1 MENTPHG
8 IRRTLS
14 KVRKM
19 KELRGE
25 FSWNCGFQHNKD
37 KAAARMCPPV
47 VVILCMHSVLIGG
60 EVQKLLLETAYDME
74 MIDGSLV
81 FVPYDTLLY
90 SLPYRNVTYPA
101 LRSNGKLLRAYDAV
115 LTVTIDSPQTS
126 FYESYREAM
135 EKREVA
141 GTLKPQEVMHGMF
154 VVSWDNLGWGNSN
167 AGSPCRCLLSLEP
180 FTTPFSLWLTRCIIF
195 GNLGNGCLEG
205 IWRDKLKTWLS
216 RYYRILNKP
225 QIL

>member
-1 MENTPHG
+1 MCVCVCNLHVFQVADALRSHGLPVKLVSFMENTPHG

-25 FSWNCGFQHNKD
+25 FSLELCFSKEKD
-37 KAAARMCPPV
+37 KARLCRPT

-90 SLPYRNVTYPA
+90 SLPYRNVTYQA
-101 LRSNGKLLRAYDAV
+101 LKSNAKLLRAYDAV
-115 LTVTIDSPQTS
+115 LTITIESPQMS

-141 GTLKPQEVMHGMF
+141 GTLKPQEVMHGML
-154 VVSWDNLGWGNSN
+154 VVSSDTFEQFNSN
-167 AGSPCRCLLSLEP
+167 AGSSCRCLLSLEP
-180 FTTPFSLWLTRCIIF
+180 FTTQFS
-195 GNLGNGCLEG
+195 
-205 IWRDKLKTWLS
+205 
-216 RYYRILNKP
+216 
-225 QIL
+225 

>member
-1 MENTPHG
+1 
-8 IRRTLS
+8 
-14 KVRKM
+14 
-19 KELRGE
+19 
-25 FSWNCGFQHNKD
+25 
-37 KAAARMCPPV
+37 
-47 VVILCMHSVLIGG
+47 MHSVLIGG

-101 LRSNGKLLRAYDAV
+101 LKSNGKLLRAYDAV
-115 LTVTIDSPQTS
+115 LTVTIDSPKMS

-141 GTLKPQEVMHGMF
+141 GTLKPQEVTRGMF
-154 VVSWDNLGWGNSN
+154 V
-167 AGSPCRCLLSLEP
+167 GSYKVILRKELKSISASCRCLLSLEP
-180 FTTPFSLWLTRCIIF
+180 STTQFSSWLMRCIIF

-205 IWRDKLKTWLS
+205 IWQGKLET
-216 RYYRILNKP
+216 
-225 QIL
+225 